1 MFLKK
6 ARITSLSIVSAFWSK
21 LPKLPTQTRKKE
33 KKEEEEERVLY
44 FGADI
49 TEHLYRQIYVA
60 WNPRRHQWRWRLL
73 ADKCVTPHH
82 SSRAFSLY
90 FYHKGAAMAT
100 WSFVPDSFLGSF
112 VLCLCASHTIYCP
125 SPPPL
130 LPFLDSALHILCTS
144 FSG

>member
-1 MFLKK
+1 
-6 ARITSLSIVSAFWSK
+6 
-21 LPKLPTQTRKKE
+21 
-33 KKEEEEERVLY
+33 VLY

-49 TEHLYRQIYVA
+49 TAHLYRQRYVA
-60 WNPRRHQWRWRLL
+60 WNPRRDQWRWRFP

-82 SSRAFSLY
+82 SSSAFSLY

-100 WSFVPDSFLGSF
+100 WSPGSFLGSF

-125 SPPPL
+125 SSPPL

-144 FSG
+144 FSR

>member
-1 MFLKK
+1 
-6 ARITSLSIVSAFWSK
+6 
-21 LPKLPTQTRKKE
+21 
-33 KKEEEEERVLY
+33 VLY

-49 TEHLYRQIYVA
+49 TEHLYRQRYVG
-60 WNPRRHQWRWRLL
+60 WNPRHDQLRWRLL

-100 WSFVPDSFLGSF
+100 WSPDSFLGSF

-125 SPPPL
+125 SRPPL